1 MADSLNYQSWSGC
14 DNPNLGYGSML
25 ESFKT
30 SAPKTVVFNDNA
42 SVHVHMNVPYG
53 VKGWFEGQHRVLFSM
68 WETDVLPEDF
78 RRWLPQYDQVLVPC
92 QHNLELFSEFHDNVS
107 YCPLGVD
114 NKFWKPLGG
123 VHDGPY
129 RFHGGGSLWKRKGL
143 DVLVKAFNAL
153 GLPDA
158 ELHIKAAP
166 HARDTPSSDL
176 GRNIFLNREWMT
188 PIEQR
193 EWFNQADCFVAVSR
207 GEGFG
212 LMPLQAIAS
221 GIPTIISDSTG
232 QAQFTDLAFGVV
244 PCGKSKAETTGQWDE
259 PDQKVLEEL
268 MVEAYENRDAAK
280 IKAKQGVVGSKAFS
294 WDVSARKFVGLIPTG
309 TLLSNP
315 QHVPP
320 NISVE
325 IHTVRKVNAYIGN
338 ATYVLEPDKTYVV
351 PENVYKV
358 LSDSGAIR

>member
-1 MADSLNYQSWSGC
+1 MCG
-14 DNPNLGYGSML
+14 GSEWYRKGMDVVL
-25 ESFKT
+25 E
-30 SAPKTVVFNDNA
+30 VFN
-42 SVHVHMNVPYG
+42 
-53 VKGWFEGQHRVLFSM
+53 KLQ
-68 WETDVLPEDF
+68 
-78 RRWLPQYDQVLVPC
+78 
-92 QHNLELFSEFHDNVS
+92 
-107 YCPLGVD
+107 
-114 NKFWKPLGG
+114 
-123 VHDGPY
+123 
-129 RFHGGGSLWKRKGL
+129 
-143 DVLVKAFNAL
+143 
-153 GLPDA
+153 LPDA
-158 ELHIKAAP
+158 ELHIKIVPPHLFAP
-166 HARDTPSSDL
+166 KDL
-176 GRNIFLNREWMT
+176 EYPNVIVHREWLT
-188 PIEQR
+188 VEQER
-193 EWFNQADCFVAVSR
+193 DLVRSMDGFISVSR

-280 IKAKQGVVGSKAFS
+280 TKAKQGVVGSKAFS
-294 WDVSARKFVGLIPTG
+294 WDSSARRFVGLIPAG
-309 TLLSNP
+309 TLLP
-315 QHVPP
+315 DPKHVPP

>member
-1 MADSLNYQSWSGC
+1 
-14 DNPNLGYGSML
+14 
-25 ESFKT
+25 
-30 SAPKTVVFNDNA
+30 
-42 SVHVHMNVPYG
+42 
-53 VKGWFEGQHRVLFSM
+53 
-68 WETDVLPEDF
+68 
-78 RRWLPQYDQVLVPC
+78 
-92 QHNLELFSEFHDNVS
+92 
-107 YCPLGVD
+107 
-114 NKFWKPLGG
+114 
-123 VHDGPY
+123 
-129 RFHGGGSLWKRKGL
+129 
-143 DVLVKAFNAL
+143 
-153 GLPDA
+153 
-158 ELHIKAAP
+158 
-166 HARDTPSSDL
+166 L

-280 IKAKQGVVGSKAFS
+280 TKAKQGVVGSKAFS
-294 WDVSARKFVGLIPTG
+294 WDSSARRFVGLIPTG
-309 TLLSNP
+309 TLLSDP
-315 QHVPP
+315 KHVPP